1 MPISSLPAPHGIGTL
16 GKSAY
21 AFVDQLKRA
30 GAEFWQVLPLLPTGF
45 GDSPYQSCS
54 GDALNFY
61 FIDFDLLAQE
71 GLLEKA
77 EYEQLVW
84 CDDEKR
90 VDYGRQF
97 WQKHQILRKAFA
109 RLNKTLPE
117 WQSFLAEGKYADFA
131 LFMALK
137 VAFDYKPWTAWGE
150 YKEYSEQ
157 KAQAFIRQNRDEYE
171 FWQFTQFIFLKQWR
185 ALKAYANENGVQI
198 VGDMPIYLS
207 SDSVEMWKH
216 KSELFMLGEDGELAV
231 VAGVPPDAFSKDG
244 QLWGN
249 PVYDYEKMKKDGYA
263 WWKARIDYALDLF
276 DYVRIDH
283 FRGFD
288 RFFAV
293 PSGEQTAKNGEWLDG
308 PKAELFKGR
317 EHLGIIAE
325 DLGLIDEGVVKLMR
339 DTGFPGMKVL
349 SFGFNGDEW
358 SEHKPSNYPEN
369 CVAYTGTHDNAP
381 LCGMIADLGGTERA
395 VLESD
400 LKRECEKL
408 GVYYHALTDKDIC
421 QTCIKTLLAS
431 KAWLVVV
438 PYHDLLCQG
447 NEARLNEPSTMGKNW
462 TYRFTEEE
470 LDSRKWDWLKTQRK
484 KFLR

>member
-1 MPISSLPAPHGIGTL
+1 
-16 GKSAY
+16 
-21 AFVDQLKRA
+21 
-30 GAEFWQVLPLLPTGF
+30 
-45 GDSPYQSCS
+45 
-54 GDALNFY
+54 
-61 FIDFDLLAQE
+61 
-71 GLLEKA
+71 
-77 EYEQLVW
+77 
-84 CDDEKR
+84 
-90 VDYGRQF
+90 
-97 WQKHQILRKAFA
+97 
-109 RLNKTLPE
+109 
-117 WQSFLAEGKYADFA
+117 
-131 LFMALK
+131 
-137 VAFDYKPWTAWGE
+137 
-150 YKEYSEQ
+150 
-157 KAQAFIRQNRDEYE
+157 
-171 FWQFTQFIFLKQWR
+171 
-185 ALKAYANENGVQI
+185 
-198 VGDMPIYLS
+198 
-207 SDSVEMWKH
+207 MWKH

-358 SEHKPSNYPEN
+358 SEHKPSNYSEN

-421 QTCIKTLLAS
+421 QTYEQWCS
-431 KAWLVVV
+431 
-438 PYHDLLCQG
+438 C
-447 NEARLNEPSTMGKNW
+447 RL
-462 TYRFTEEE
+462 
-470 LDSRKWDWLKTQRK
+470 DD
-484 KFLR
+484 